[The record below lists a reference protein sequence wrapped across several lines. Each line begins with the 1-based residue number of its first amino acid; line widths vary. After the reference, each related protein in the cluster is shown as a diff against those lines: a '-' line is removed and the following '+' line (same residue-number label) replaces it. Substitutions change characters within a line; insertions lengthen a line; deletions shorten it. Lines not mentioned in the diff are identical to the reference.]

1 MIDIIYARL
10 FDMPAEKPAG
20 MTFLLKRASAELW
33 MIVYLNHGACE
44 SREHQYDGHR

>member
-1 MIDIIYARL
+1 MIDIMYEGL
-10 FDMPAEKPAG
+10 LDLPAKKPAG

-44 SREHQYDGHR
+44 SRKHQHDGHR